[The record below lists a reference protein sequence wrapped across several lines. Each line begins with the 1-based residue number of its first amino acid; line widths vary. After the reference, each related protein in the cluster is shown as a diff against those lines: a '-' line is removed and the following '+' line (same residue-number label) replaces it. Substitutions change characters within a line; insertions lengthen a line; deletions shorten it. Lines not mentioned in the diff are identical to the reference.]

1 MQDVNYLEVSSHI
14 QSVGIVFHACAR
26 PPNPK
31 LLGDDG
37 AATLEHRNLA
47 EEHNKNS
54 VIILQEEKNDEK
66 ESQKNFSEAKDEEEQ
81 CSESLSCLTED
92 MVTGM

>member
-1 MQDVNYLEVSSHI
+1 MQDVTYLEVSSHI

-54 VIILQEEKNDEK
+54 VIILQEVKG
-66 ESQKNFSEAKDEEEQ
+66 EEEQ
-81 CSESLSCLTED
+81 RSESFSCLTED

>member
-1 MQDVNYLEVSSHI
+1 MQDVTYLEVSSHI

-47 EEHNKNS
+47 EEHNKDS
-54 VIILQEEKNDEK
+54 VIILQEVKG
-66 ESQKNFSEAKDEEEQ
+66 EEEQ
-81 CSESLSCLTED
+81 RSESFSCLTED

>member
-1 MQDVNYLEVSSHI
+1 MQDVTYLEVSSHI
-14 QSVGIVFHACAR
+14 QSVGIVFHARAR

-47 EEHNKNS
+47 EEQ
-54 VIILQEEKNDEK
+54 QELGYHLAGGK
-66 ESQKNFSEAKDEEEQ
+66 
-81 CSESLSCLTED
+81 
-92 MVTGM
+92 G